1 MKLIIIIVIIIIIIQ
16 SNPIITDDLLY
27 PWEKK
32 ALPFSLNST
41 RLIRTP
47 VNTAHSVSVLTRFD
61 YINFTVQLCN
71 PPFHYF
77 EQVRLLFSTNRG

>member
-1 MKLIIIIVIIIIIIQ
+1 MKLIIIIIIIIIIQ

-41 RLIRTP
+41 RFIRTL

-71 PPFHYF
+71 PLFHCF